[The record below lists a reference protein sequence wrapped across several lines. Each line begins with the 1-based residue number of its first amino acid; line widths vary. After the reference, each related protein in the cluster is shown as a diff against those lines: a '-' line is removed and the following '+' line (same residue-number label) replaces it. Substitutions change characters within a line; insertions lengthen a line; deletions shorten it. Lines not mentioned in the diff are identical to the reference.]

1 MNETLS
7 KFVKRIRE
15 ARKLSTLDVQKAS
28 DNRIS
33 DAYVSQIENGNVKN
47 VSLEKL
53 TALANGLDIPEIDII
68 RAALGLPDDLE
79 TRFQGYAANFRVNDL
94 SNSEWQFLEAVF
106 KDQIKM
112 FRVARARRQKHIEDM
127 MPG

>member
-15 ARKLSTLDVQKAS
+15 AKKLSTSDVQKAS

-94 SNSEWQFLEAVF
+94 SNSEWQFLETVF
-106 KDQIKM
+106 KDQIEM

>member
-1 MNETLS
+1 MKETLS

-15 ARKLSTLDVQKAS
+15 EKNLSTSDVQKAS

-33 DAYVSQIENGNVKN
+33 DAYVSQIENGNVRN

-53 TALANGLDIPEIDII
+53 TALANGLDIPEVDII
-68 RAALGLPDDLE
+68 QVALGLPDDLE
-79 TRFQGYAANFRVNDL
+79 TRFQGYAARFGVYDL
-94 SNSEWQFLEAVF
+94 STSEWEYLEAVF
-106 KDQIKM
+106 KDHVEM
-112 FRVARARRQKHIEDM
+112 FRDARAKRQKQIEDM